1 MQIYLILI
9 YGKLV
14 LFIRINNKKIK
25 IINKIFYFLKGKNLN
40 FINNKKIGFLFMFL
54 MINKKNKSIKWVKKN
69 KIILKNIKKNNIKI

>member
-1 MQIYLILI
+1 MKVKLMNLQELESEEILLQIYLILI

-54 MINKKNKSIKWVKKN
+54 MNNKKNKSIK
-69 KIILKNIKKNNIKI
+69 

>member
-1 MQIYLILI
+1 
-9 YGKLV
+9 V

-54 MINKKNKSIKWVKKN
+54 MNNKKNKSIK
-69 KIILKNIKKNNIKI
+69 